1 MAYGLS
7 LMIIDNVSL
16 RKFHSKQ
23 IDDQIY
29 TKNRDIY
36 ISDLKNNKVRS
47 KISVFRSFN
56 IHHLYFL

>member
-16 RKFHSKQ
+16 RKFHFKQ

-29 TKNRDIY
+29 TKNRDI
-36 ISDLKNNKVRS
+36 SDLKNDKVN
-47 KISVFRSFN
+47 V
-56 IHHLYFL
+56 